1 MLGVSFGASVKNMAG
16 KYKFRDIIPE
26 NVQNALDANAKAV
39 WVTVNHKN
47 ATISVRD
54 NGDGVSIDEFNAASD
69 QKGKTYK
76 QDDNSVGQFN
86 EGFLSPLGKCEYFT
100 FTSKSKD
107 SDPSEP
113 YYRWTLVTEDIFES
127 DVPVELNTEPIEY
140 KFARN
145 RPKSDSSQSVPWRS
159 EMMMYNFKTTAP
171 FDAHEIL
178 LECTRKYRVKMLS
191 IDATLHLTVID
202 KSGKRT
208 MNEFKAQKF
217 AGKKLKV
224 WNKVDGENETRIEL
238 YHSIATDKSNPG
250 VRVSALKRQYDL
262 PVSTLLNQETCSAVL
277 HQDKDLISALNSNI
291 FQGKIESNLLVLKS
305 TRDGFEED
313 ERLLEFLEH
322 LEAWW
327 NEVGRTEFAKL
338 QNNESLEIF
347 YNCAK
352 KAQDAFRKL
361 TEDPEI
367 RKLLE
372 NLRRSKPIGIGD
384 GLIAEADKHGDSVVL
399 TGSEGP
405 YETPEPTKRD
415 PKTPPG
421 KPGGKTWGIANGGTK
436 AVTVSYRGL
445 IIKESQELDSSTP
458 WQIEL
463 ASLTVFV
470 NIEHQYY
477 SRCYDVAAIK
487 REKAI
492 TDYQKKVLFQA
503 LSLVTSGFSP
513 SDTEWLF
520 VQEVLFQELL
530 FEVLNI
536 TGVSR

>member
-1 MLGVSFGASVKNMAG
+1 MLGVHFGTSVKNMAG

-54 NGDGVSIDEFNAASD
+54 NGDGVSIDQFNAASG

-107 SDPSEP
+107 SDSSEP
-113 YYRWTLVTEDIFES
+113 YYRWTLVTEDIFGS
-127 DVPVELNTEPIEY
+127 DVPVELNSEPIEY

-178 LECTRKYRVKMLS
+178 LECTRKYRVTMLS

-202 KSGKRT
+202 RSGKRT

-262 PVSTLLNQETCSAVL
+262 PVSTLLSQETCLAVL

-322 LEAWW
+322 LEVWW

-352 KAQDAFRKL
+352 KAQDAFKKL
-361 TEDPEI
+361 TEDPELQ
-367 RKLLE
+367 KLME
-372 NLRRSKPIGIGD
+372 SLRRSKPAGIND
-384 GLIAEADKHGDSVVL
+384 GLIAEADKHGDSIVDN
-399 TGSEGP
+399 GSDGKFP
-405 YETPEPTKRD
+405 KQD
-415 PKTPPG
+415 PKDKTKNPGG
-421 KPGGKTWGIANGGTK
+421 KPGGKPRGSLEEGNK
-436 AVTVSYRGL
+436 PVTVSYKGL
-445 IIKESQELDSSTP
+445 RIKESQELDSSTP
-458 WQIEL
+458 WQIDL
-463 ASLTVFV
+463 ATLTVFV

-477 SRCYDVAAIK
+477 SRCFDVTAGK
-487 REKAI
+487 KEKAI

-503 LSLVTSGFSP
+503 LSLITSGSSP
-513 SDTEWLF
+513 SDSEWLAA
-520 VQEVLFQELL
+520 QHVLFQELFL
-530 FEVLNI
+530 EVLTI